1 VAVVVLIMATVV
13 VIIGKAVGYEAKG
26 SGTD

>member
-1 VAVVVLIMATVV
+1 VAMIALIMATVV